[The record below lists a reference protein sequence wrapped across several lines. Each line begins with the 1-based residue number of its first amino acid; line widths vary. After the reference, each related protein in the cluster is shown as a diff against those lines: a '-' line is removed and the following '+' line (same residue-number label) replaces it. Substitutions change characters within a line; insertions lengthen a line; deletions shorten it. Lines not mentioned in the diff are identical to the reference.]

1 MSSIGAIIKRLRVSH
16 NLTQEAFAIE
26 VGIDRRYMSDL
37 ENDKRN
43 VSVEVVSRISKH
55 FNLSLSQFFSLVE
68 HTFLPNLTI
77 DSLKQFL
84 CDNDF
89 EDSIVFENPDYV
101 SAFVGVS
108 NDGRAIYNYE
118 YMIAHLVEE
127 GMTYEEAI
135 EFIDY
140 NTIGALPYMG
150 AKAPII
156 LYSTYS
162 I

>member
-1 MSSIGAIIKRLRVSH
+1 MNNIGAIIKRLRVSH
-16 NLTQEAFAIE
+16 NLTQEAFANE

-43 VSVEVVSRISKH
+43 VSVEVVSRIARY

-68 HTFLPNLTI
+68 HTSLPALTLE
-77 DSLKQFL
+77 SLKQFL

-89 EDSIVFENPDYV
+89 EESIVFENPDYV

-108 NDGRAIYNYE
+108 ENGRVIYNYE
-118 YMIAHLVEE
+118 YMIAHLIAE
-127 GMTYEEAI
+127 GMSYEEAI

-150 AKAPII
+150 ENAPII
-156 LYSTYS
+156 LYSTFP